1 MISLSLII
9 LALVLISVLTYWA
22 ITFIIIY
29 HLTRF
34 GIGTQPKIL
43 ATMFFFGSAVLS
55 LISIFLFFNIDVNVL
70 KEHLEVL
77 QSMSFLSIY

>member
-1 MISLSLII
+1 MIPLSLII
-9 LALVLISVLTYWA
+9 IALVLLAVITYWA

-43 ATMFFFGSAVLS
+43 ASIFFFGSAFLS
-55 LISIFLFFNIDVNVL
+55 VVSIFLFFNIDVSVL
-70 KEHLEVL
+70 KDSLELL
-77 QSMSFLSIY
+77 QSMSFLNI